1 MEILLVVLAVGLGLV
16 LVLLRRELRPRDPG
30 PAGRPGAGASR
41 RGRPRRRHLAS
52 ALGDPVPYRA
62 GGVPQRQ
69 RDQFTDLYSI
79 GATWYYVLAGCAP
92 CEDVVEQMESGPGT
106 MEIAQMVAEGELTPT
121 PLVRRLPHLP
131 IEVAHLVHRLL
142 APVAED
148 RAPGTSRTNAAF
160 DLAEEILELDGRL
173 MHRQVTQAEPWS
185 DTE

>member
-1 MEILLVVLAVGLGLV
+1 
-16 LVLLRRELRPRDPG
+16 
-30 PAGRPGAGASR
+30 
-41 RGRPRRRHLAS
+41 
-52 ALGDPVPYRA
+52 
-62 GGVPQRQ
+62 
-69 RDQFTDLYSI
+69 
-79 GATWYYVLAGCAP
+79 VLAGCAP
-92 CEDVVEQMESGPGT
+92 CEDVVEQMESRPGT

-173 MHRQVTQAEPWS
+173 MQSQKRPPVGVNAVESVARALPAAGRQVTQGHLALPQTESADGAEDGKVVALPVDRRARRDGAESQVTQAEPWS